1 MKRYHER
8 IARVRSCVLTFCDT
22 SNLSRYVLTCAARS
36 ECQCQGTAIVGR
48 AVEF

>member
-22 SNLSRYVLTCAARS
+22 SDSRYVLTCAARS